1 MQEPFAAGC
10 SSHRNATAW
19 DVAEIADRWVRMGG
33 GGVNGCGMN
42 GGDPL
47 RGEAAVYAAKAI
59 DAAVATRPPGCSGGL
74 LLYPT
79 PAAPPARARFGAE
92 PQGSKET

>member
-1 MQEPFAAGC
+1 M
-10 SSHRNATAW
+10 S
-19 DVAEIADRWVRMGG
+19 G
-33 GGVNGCGMN
+33 GGVNGCGIN

-59 DAAVATRPPGCSGGL
+59 DAAVATRPPGCWGGL

-79 PAAPPARARFGAE
+79 PAAPRRGRGLGQSPKVLRRLE
-92 PQGSKET
+92 